1 MKTLSKVVALVLS
14 VVMLMSS
21 IPMMTFGLGV
31 DASLQP
37 GTATGT
43 NGYYNV
49 ISRKDWVLVP
59 DAATETEL
67 VLNNATGTRRQVLH
81 VIEVDPSNPDV
92 SIVPGY
98 YGLDKDLTDVANQ
111 TTAKLTDMAAYYEN
125 TLGYNIVGGMNTDL
139 YYDTNAPRIL
149 VYNGQDLSIKGKY
162 APSSSILYVFK
173 EEDGSISCDVKAYV
187 KADFDAYLASGRL
200 LHAVSVSFGMV
211 VKNGELVSKT
221 EERTSA
227 PAARSMVGI
236 KADGTLVICMNDG
249 RSANNSVGLCN
260 YEEGEVMLALGCEW
274 AANCDGGGSSTFL
287 TKRAGEETF
296 TMRSVPCDGAE
307 RPTAHGIFVAS
318 NVGPTGELDVININS
333 EYDYFAPKTTYTFGA
348 QAIDTNG
355 YGMTMPADVT
365 WALSD
370 ASFGTID
377 NGTFVSNGKL
387 GEVDVQALSNGT
399 VYGTK
404 TITVANPATLILSA
418 TSTVM
423 PYSTTEKVRE
433 ITMPIVAQIG
443 EANVYYDMAA
453 LTIELSDAAAGT
465 LNGYKFTATTDT
477 TVTGV
482 DVTMT
487 YVPTGAKLVYAIE
500 FGQGSEI
507 LWDFENN
514 DLGGFLGQQDAY
526 DWQAAQGI
534 ESPMN
539 SILTAGNASLDV
551 HSKTFIATKEN
562 GGQVHNGQSSLG
574 ISFDMRNADINSW
587 VYANIY
593 NVSNTDGS
601 GVLRDV
607 ANGKKAV
614 ALGAWVYIPEGFYTV
629 KNAGAM
635 AIRGDFVAGTSA
647 ATAKRTNFN
656 ATYNGK
662 TINSLTEADIPENRW
677 IYAVFTL
684 SGYNYVSINNSLST
698 DNYSPCFA
706 RMYMKPSEVQNLT
719 YYFDDFALDYSSAVD
734 DRNPPVISDVTYCTA
749 DTNVE
754 MNGQTITTNA
764 VSFNANI
771 ADYKASN
778 AEGLDYASAKIY
790 VDGVALDNVK
800 TTANGMSV
808 DGVVLSNGE
817 HKITFE
823 IADKLGNATCVSK
836 TLVIDCETAA
846 SAVTLAGHNDL
857 NNAIEAGSV
866 YYVDIVADAIEDIQE
881 VTTTIELHSSCKW
894 EFDQVNAADGFAVTV
909 TRNAVDEDFITLT
922 IKKTGDCALTGKQTL
937 ASVPVRVWSYDE
949 TWAIDQFG
957 KTQTTDARYAASGE
971 PVLNVEA
978 AVRLGSIVYTDGTT
992 GSFMSDL
999 LVATK
1004 LDGTKTGGAW
1014 HKHDAELTVLSA
1026 EATCTKNGY
1035 ENRTYCETCGS
1046 VVDWGTVIEATGHS
1060 YGFVENVLKCVNDD
1074 CDVTFT
1080 GTWTDGKDYVDGVT
1094 VADGWHGDYYYVNGV
1109 KLTGLQNIDG
1119 AYYNFDENGKS
1130 QGKTNG
1136 LITIDGVNYCTI
1148 AGNLVNGWQLIENEY
1163 YYFDPITNAGING
1176 VRSSLEVCNTSQ
1188 KFEYS
1193 FTNGKLDDG
1202 VWLEM
1207 AEGTRYYYGSGHYG
1221 QGTYV
1226 IDGKTYGFNSKGY
1239 RYEGFCVIRWN
1250 PKSNYQL
1257 FEYTAD
1263 GVYVGEA
1270 YDSGVYTTT
1279 DGSIY
1284 YLTNGVASAPGL
1296 VNYEGDYYFFGHGYM
1311 TARTNGTYNIA
1322 EANTNGLLPAG
1333 SYTFG
1338 ADGKMLQG
1346 IVTDAN
1352 GKIRYYVNGNPSYAG
1367 LVKDDNGDFYYFSG
1381 STMAAVTNGAYSV
1394 SKTNGL
1400 LATGTYYF
1408 GADGKML
1415 QGLLTDANGNIR
1427 YYVNGKPTYAGLVQD
1442 ANGDYYYISG
1452 SAMNAI
1458 VNTTRYISFTNGLLP
1473 AGTYAFGADGKML
1486 QGVVIGADGKIR
1498 YYVNGQPSYA
1508 GLVQDANGD
1517 YYYFSGSTM
1526 TAIVNTSYNVS
1537 KTNGLL
1543 ATGVYTFGADGKMLQ
1558 GIVKGADGKVRYYV
1572 NGKATY
1578 AGLIRDTDGSY
1589 YYISGSTLT
1598 AVTNSTRYISFTN
1611 GLVPNGTYSFGADG
1625 KMTTKQG
1632 VVKCADGKIRY
1643 YEQDVAVY
1651 AGLVRDTDGSYY
1663 YISGSTLTAITNTTR
1678 HITFTNDLLP
1688 AGTYTFGADGKM
1700 ILD

>member
-1 MKTLSKVVALVLS
+1 MKALSKVVALVLS

-31 DASLQP
+31 EAALQP
-37 GTATGT
+37 GTTTGT

-227 PAARSMVGI
+227 PAARSMVGV

-249 RSANNSVGLCN
+249 RDANNSVGLCN

-287 TKRAGEETF
+287 TKRVGEEIF

-318 NVGPTGELDVININS
+318 NVGPTGELDVINIKS
-333 EYDYFAPKTTYTFGA
+333 DYDYFAPNTTHTFGA

-355 YGMTMPADVT
+355 YGMTMPADAT

-370 ASFGTID
+370 NSFGTIE

-387 GEVDVQALSNGT
+387 GEVNVQALSNGA

-404 TITVANPATLILSA
+404 TITVANPTTLTLSA

-423 PYSTTEKVRE
+423 PYSTTEKIRE

-443 EANVYYDMAA
+443 EANVYYDTTA
-453 LTIELSDAAAGT
+453 LTIELSDEAAGT
-465 LNGYKFTATTDT
+465 LDGYKFTATSDT

-482 DVTMT
+482 NVTMT
-487 YVPTGAKLVYAIE
+487 YVPTGTELVYAIE
-500 FGQGSEI
+500 FGLGSEI
-507 LWDFENN
+507 VWDFENN

-526 DWQAAQGI
+526 DWQADQGI
-534 ESPMN
+534 EAPMK
-539 SILTAGNASLDV
+539 SIIAGGNASFDV

-562 GGQVHNGQSSLG
+562 GGQVHNGKSSLG

-607 ANGKKAV
+607 ANGKKAI
-614 ALGAWVYIPEGFYTV
+614 ALGAWAYIPEGFYTV

-647 ATAKRTNFN
+647 ETAKRTNFN

-677 IYAVFTL
+677 IYIVFDL
-684 SGYNYVSINNSLST
+684 SKYNYVSINNSLST

-754 MNGQTITTNA
+754 MNGQTITTNT
-764 VSFNANI
+764 VSFNANV
-771 ADYKASN
+771 ADYAASN
-778 AEGLDYASAKIY
+778 AEGLDYTSAKIY

-817 HKITFE
+817 HKVTFE

-836 TLVIDCETAA
+836 TLVIDCDTAA
-846 SAVTLAGHNDL
+846 SAITLVGHNDL

-881 VTTTIELHSSCKW
+881 VTTMIELHSSCTW
-894 EFDQVNAADGFAVTV
+894 EFDQVSVADGFAVTV
-909 TRNAVDEDFITLT
+909 TRNAVDADFITLT

-949 TWAIDQFG
+949 TWTVDSAG
-957 KTQTTDARYAASGE
+957 NTQTTDVRYTSSGE

-978 AVRLGSIVYTDGTT
+978 AVRIGSIVYADGTT

-1014 HKHDAELTVLSA
+1014 HKHDAELTVLNA
-1026 EATCTKNGY
+1026 DATCTKNGY

-1046 VVDWGTVIEATGHS
+1046 VVDWGTTVIGGGHDYELVDSQFVCADCGDVYALGTGLVEMNGAKYCALAGNLVTGWQLIGDDNYYYFDATTYAAVDGATTIGGYSYVFENNVLIEGQAVKQSHGIVYMWAGKAKAAGWFTVKDKTYLILPNRTMAVGRVAFQMSTNSPTNICDFDENGVLLNGNMNGVVICNGKTYFVKNSVVQNGVQTFEGDTYYFRSNGVAATGK
-1060 YGFVENVLKCVNDD
+1060 YNVAADKTNGILEAGYYVFDEDGKLIKDGWS
-1074 CDVTFT
+1074 TA
-1080 GTWTDGKDYVDGVT
+1080 WDGKDR
-1094 VADGWHGDYYYVNGV
+1094 HIVNGKPDYTLGV
-1109 KLTGLQNIDG
+1109 IVSNGDIYYIRSNGQKATGRYFVAADKTNGILESK
-1119 AYYNFDENGKS
+1119 YYNFDE
-1130 QGKTNG
+1130 
-1136 LITIDGVNYCTI
+1136 D
-1148 AGNLVNGWQLIENEY
+1148 
-1163 YYFDPITNAGING
+1163 
-1176 VRSSLEVCNTSQ
+1176 
-1188 KFEYS
+1188 
-1193 FTNGKLDDG
+1193 GKLI
-1202 VWLEM
+1202 LE
-1207 AEGTRYYYGSGHYG
+1207 
-1221 QGTYV
+1221 
-1226 IDGKTYGFNSKGY
+1226 
-1239 RYEGFCVIRWN
+1239 
-1250 PKSNYQL
+1250 
-1257 FEYTAD
+1257 
-1263 GVYVGEA
+1263 
-1270 YDSGVYTTT
+1270 
-1279 DGSIY
+1279 
-1284 YLTNGVASAPGL
+1284 
-1296 VNYEGDYYFFGHGYM
+1296 
-1311 TARTNGTYNIA
+1311 
-1322 EANTNGLLPAG
+1322 
-1333 SYTFG
+1333 
-1338 ADGKMLQG
+1338 
-1346 IVTDAN
+1346 
-1352 GKIRYYVNGNPSYAG
+1352 
-1367 LVKDDNGDFYYFSG
+1367 
-1381 STMAAVTNGAYSV
+1381 
-1394 SKTNGL
+1394 
-1400 LATGTYYF
+1400 
-1408 GADGKML
+1408 
-1415 QGLLTDANGNIR
+1415 
-1427 YYVNGKPTYAGLVQD
+1427 
-1442 ANGDYYYISG
+1442 
-1452 SAMNAI
+1452 
-1458 VNTTRYISFTNGLLP
+1458 
-1473 AGTYAFGADGKML
+1473 
-1486 QGVVIGADGKIR
+1486 
-1498 YYVNGQPSYA
+1498 
-1508 GLVQDANGD
+1508 
-1517 YYYFSGSTM
+1517 
-1526 TAIVNTSYNVS
+1526 
-1537 KTNGLL
+1537 
-1543 ATGVYTFGADGKMLQ
+1543 
-1558 GIVKGADGKVRYYV
+1558 
-1572 NGKATY
+1572 
-1578 AGLIRDTDGSY
+1578 
-1589 YYISGSTLT
+1589 
-1598 AVTNSTRYISFTN
+1598 
-1611 GLVPNGTYSFGADG
+1611 
-1625 KMTTKQG
+1625 
-1632 VVKCADGKIRY
+1632 
-1643 YEQDVAVY
+1643 
-1651 AGLVRDTDGSYY
+1651 
-1663 YISGSTLTAITNTTR
+1663 
-1678 HITFTNDLLP
+1678 
-1688 AGTYTFGADGKM
+1688 
-1700 ILD
+1700 